1 MGSMY
6 RMKGEP
12 ARAVECYDQALKD
25 HPGHRNAIFNKGV
38 TMMLDLEQPEQAV
51 EFWQSVLR
59 EYPGLTLSS
68 GAELS
73 RIMPEIVVDAALQ
86 LEAHGRKVVAL
97 RAYEQA
103 LKLDPSFAP
112 ALVHGAWLMEG
123 MGRAADAQPLWKRVL
138 ERYPDATDPAGQA
151 CSRPHHEV
159 IIRDCHVSVFVFSY
173 PRRGGVGGVV
183 DDSLTPFPL
192 LAETEQEGAV
202 IADPAPAVVV
212 PEPVT
217 IRAEPQP
224 LSPPPAEKRSS
235 AVRIGVRSSLSMLLD
250 KSGTLDQSA
259 AAARLNE
266 FSPYA
271 VSVLSRET
279 GALWLHLE
287 YLRT

>member
-1 MGSMY
+1 MKNEKSRGTMLVSSAVILCAVTFVAGFACGNMVAEHRAVSRSVTAAAPAPAPAPEAAPAAPASTNASTAEAQAQHIGHLRDEARQNPDSADAWTKLGNACFDAGDADGAIEAYQESLRLEPGNADVRTDMGSMY

-73 RIMPEIVVDAALQ
+73 KIMPEIVVDAALQ

-138 ERYPDATDPAGQA
+138 ERYPDATDPAGK
-151 CSRPHHEV
+151 PV
-159 IIRDCHVSVFVFSY
+159 RDHI
-173 PRRGGVGGVV
+173 
-183 DDSLTPFPL
+183 T
-192 LAETEQEGAV
+192 
-202 IADPAPAVVV
+202 
-212 PEPVT
+212 
-217 IRAEPQP
+217 
-224 LSPPPAEKRSS
+224 K
-235 AVRIGVRSSLSMLLD
+235 
-250 KSGTLDQSA
+250 
-259 AAARLNE
+259 
-266 FSPYA
+266 
-271 VSVLSRET
+271 
-279 GALWLHLE
+279 
-287 YLRT
+287 